1 MPTIITKIERQ
12 KKNKRR
18 YSLYSENKFIIGVSE
33 DSLLEFNIAT
43 GKSLSE
49 EDLILIE
56 QKEKYVAIREQ
67 AWRFLARRMH
77 SQKELEIKLINKGH
91 NKDKIEIIIGELRDK
106 KYLNDDI
113 FARQVISDEIEL
125 KKTGPILI
133 KNKLL
138 KKGVEMS
145 LVSSLLDERY
155 PEESQLD
162 NCEYHA
168 KKKLKLLIYKDEN
181 SIKNRLGTFLA
192 QKGFTWDMISRVIS
206 ELNLE

>member
-49 EDLILIE
+49 EDLIQIE

-91 NKDKIEIIIGELRDK
+91 NKDNIDR
-106 KYLNDDI
+106 
-113 FARQVISDEIEL
+113 
-125 KKTGPILI
+125 
-133 KNKLL
+133 
-138 KKGVEMS
+138 
-145 LVSSLLDERY
+145 
-155 PEESQLD
+155 
-162 NCEYHA
+162 C
-168 KKKLKLLIYKDEN
+168 
-181 SIKNRLGTFLA
+181 
-192 QKGFTWDMISRVIS
+192 QKQYCR
-206 ELNLE
+206 